1 MRYLALGILV
11 FLLAWPPACTQD
23 VGPRATSAAG
33 PRIRVRLLESVPAV
47 RLASPQSPSVWLDS
61 APVAVRLAANSGV
74 QISLA
79 SGQWI
84 LGGVKLSSGVLTIR
98 TASPG
103 PMRING
109 VAYRGFFCF
118 VPVSGDKFDAV
129 NDVEVDDYLKGVV
142 PAEMYPNWHP
152 EAYKAQAVAARTYA
166 LYESRTAGANRYW
179 DVYADARSQM
189 YGGLDR
195 ETAQARQ
202 AVDDTAGI
210 VLTYGP
216 GDGKIFKAYFSSCC
230 GGVTQAAADAFPGEP
245 YIQPLAEQN
254 HGRCC
259 NQSKYFNWGPIT
271 LGKQELTRRIRLWAQ
286 RRSQA
291 EGRTFPEATMAP
303 LYRIDVQATNR
314 YGRPSR
320 VLISDA
326 RGTQYSLAAEE
337 MRGAINTDAPAGTTL
352 PSSFCKINGDPNAD
366 AVTFYDG
373 HGFGHGVGMC
383 QWCAEALAAA
393 GHSYEQILLSAYPQ
407 AKLVRA
413 Y

>member
-1 MRYLALGILV
+1 VRYLALGFLV
-11 FLLAWPPACTQD
+11 FLLAWPQACSQN
-23 VGPRATSAAG
+23 VGPPATAAAG

-47 RLASPQSPSVWLDS
+47 RLACPQSPSVWLDS
-61 APVAVRLAANSGV
+61 APAGVRWPANAEV

-79 SGQWI
+79 SGQWN

-98 TASPG
+98 TASQQ
-103 PMRING
+103 PMRINR
-109 VAYRGFFCF
+109 VAYRGFFRL
-118 VPVSGDKFDAV
+118 VPVGDDKFDAV

-142 PAEMYPNWHP
+142 PVEMYPNWHL
-152 EAYKAQAVAARTYA
+152 EAYKAQAVAARTFA
-166 LYESRTAGANRYW
+166 LYESRTAGASRHW

-189 YGGLDR
+189 YGGMDR

-202 AVDDTAGI
+202 AVDGTAGM

-216 GDGKIFKAYFSSCC
+216 GDGKIFKAYFGSCC
-230 GGVTQAAADAFPGEP
+230 GGVTQAAADAFPGDP
-245 YIQPLAEQN
+245 YIPPLAEQY
-254 HGRCC
+254 HGPCC

-286 RRSQA
+286 RSSQA

-303 LYRIDVQATNR
+303 LYRIDVQASNR

-320 VLISDA
+320 VLITDA

-337 MRGAINTDAPAGTTL
+337 MRWAVNTDAAAGTTL
-352 PSSFCKINGDPNAD
+352 PSSFCKINGDPNATT
-366 AVTFYDG
+366 VTFYDG

-393 GHSYEQILLSAYPQ
+393 GHSCEQILFSAYPQ